1 MEGNHLKQNHTLGML
16 KRMNM
21 QSLICENQ
29 EQYLK
34 KIKELSES
42 KSLIDKYSQEISINK
57 YLLYNDEEAITS
69 LENFLLDNSY

>member
-1 MEGNHLKQNHTLGML
+1 ML
-16 KRMNM
+16 ITQIEK
-21 QSLICENQ
+21 E
-29 EQYLK
+29 